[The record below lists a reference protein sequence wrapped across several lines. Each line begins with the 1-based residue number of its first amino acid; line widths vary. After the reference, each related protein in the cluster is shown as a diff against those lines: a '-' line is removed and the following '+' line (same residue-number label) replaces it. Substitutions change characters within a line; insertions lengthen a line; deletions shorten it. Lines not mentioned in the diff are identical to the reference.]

1 MITCVVDYDPFAMD
15 SRITLIKDEDSNERY
30 QGCSNLPELA
40 ETLQSFSHQYGFNKV
55 MIHAPEHIFEELN
68 RITNTNFTD
77 NKLELEII

>member
-15 SRITLIKDEDSNERY
+15 SRITLVKDNDKECFSA
-30 QGCSNLPELA
+30 CSTLPELA

-68 RITNTNFTD
+68 RINNTDYAD